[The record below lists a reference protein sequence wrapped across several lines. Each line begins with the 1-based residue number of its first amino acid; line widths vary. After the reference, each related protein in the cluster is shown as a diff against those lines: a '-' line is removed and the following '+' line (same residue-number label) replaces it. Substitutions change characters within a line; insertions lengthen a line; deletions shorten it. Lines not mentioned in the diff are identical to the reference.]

1 MRQINRKRSNDAVGP
16 ELETLCST
24 CHGTGR
30 IPSSSANSRAK
41 RGGHASYL
49 RSLVPGELSMS
60 ARGRRGGRPKERTLA
75 ELVEAERGEA

>member
-1 MRQINRKRSNDAVGP
+1 MRQLNHKPKDPVGP
-16 ELETLCST
+16 ELDTLCST

-41 RGGHASYL
+41 RAGNASYL
-49 RSLVPGELSMS
+49 RSLGPGELSMS

-75 ELVEAERGEA
+75 ALVETERGEA